1 VRLRVISAA
10 VLIPV
15 AIALAILGGWPFA
28 AGVAILAACGV
39 WEALGLLTRTLNAML
54 PREVA
59 LATAATGA
67 AAVLLIAADPVLL
80 GAAAGLA
87 LLASLGAIL
96 ASGAPARHTA
106 QWAAAVSAVVYVS
119 GLAVHL
125 VVLRAGTTGLAWIL
139 LVCGV
144 TWSTDTVAFFAGRTW
159 GAHPFFAAISP
170 RKTAEG
176 AVGGL
181 FGGTVTGLAIGLA
194 AHLAAPAIC
203 VAMALSG
210 SAAGQ
215 AGDLVESLLKREA
228 GVKDSGT
235 IIPGHGGVLD
245 RVDSLLVVAAV
256 LAYWRLWLG

>member
-1 VRLRVISAA
+1 MRLRVISAA
-10 VLIPV
+10 ILIPV
-15 AIALAILGGWPFA
+15 ALVLAILGGWPFA
-28 AGVAILAACGV
+28 TGVAVLAACGV
-39 WEALGLLTRTLNAML
+39 WEALGLLARTLNAVL
-54 PREVA
+54 SRAVA
-59 LATAATGA
+59 LATAAVGA
-67 AAVLLIAADPVLL
+67 GAVLLTAADPRLL
-80 GAAAGLA
+80 GVAAGLV
-87 LLASLGAIL
+87 LLASLGAVL
-96 ASGAPARHTA
+96 AAGAPARHAA
-106 QWAAAVSAVVYVS
+106 QWAAAVSAVVYVA

-125 VVLRAGTTGLAWIL
+125 VVIRGGATGLAWIL

-144 TWSTDTVAFFAGRTW
+144 TWATDTAAFFAGRTW
-159 GAHPFFAAISP
+159 GVHPFFAAISP

-181 FGGTVTGLAIGLA
+181 IGGALTGLAIAVA
-194 AHLAAPAIC
+194 AHLASPAIC
-203 VAMALSG
+203 TVMALSG